1 MGMAQRNRQ
10 RIRGVNL
17 RLGGE
22 LEQMHDH
29 HHDLLFVRPTRA
41 RDRLF
46 DLRGGVLG
54 NFKLSSPPA
63 TMAAPV
69 PVPALT
75 QSQRCAP

>member
-10 RIRGVNL
+10 RIRSVNL

-29 HHDLLFVRPTRA
+29 HHDLLFVCPTRA

-54 NFKLSSPPA
+54 NFQAFFTTCNNGRPPCL
-63 TMAAPV
+63 PQ
-69 PVPALT
+69 L
-75 QSQRCAP
+75 